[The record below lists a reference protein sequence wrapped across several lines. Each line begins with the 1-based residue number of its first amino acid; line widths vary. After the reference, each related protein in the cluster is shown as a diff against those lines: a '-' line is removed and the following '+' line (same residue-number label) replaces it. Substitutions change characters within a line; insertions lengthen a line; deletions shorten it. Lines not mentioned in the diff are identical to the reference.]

1 MLQLGGIKKKYKG
14 GHSPSPLSPAT
25 YKLGENM
32 ASGAEPNFSK
42 LPNAFPSNQVGGGG
56 YGFTSGGDVTPFG
69 GSYAPFARYGGEVPD
84 ATRGGNNVVQ
94 TGGRRR
100 KNKSQSQS
108 KSQRKWRM
116 KGCSRKKRKGG
127 NNARGRGGSTKKR
140 STKKKRST
148 NNRRYGRHKTMRA
161 GCGSCKLSPAPY

>member
-1 MLQLGGIKKKYKG
+1 MLQLGGVRKMKYKG

-32 ASGAEPNFSK
+32 AAGVEPNFAK
-42 LPNAFPSNQVGGGG
+42 MPNAFPSNQVGGGG

-100 KNKSQSQS
+100 KNKSQS
-108 KSQRKWRM
+108 KWRM

-140 STKKKRST
+140 STKKKRSA